1 MADPL
6 TTPTMDDAN
15 LAKIQTL
22 LKAKD
27 DTQRFVGLALLKSL
41 LDNSPQIRQDEAA
54 LQELWASISSKFL
67 DRLLRTGSKPSSDNS
82 KEMLDLAV
90 SILHT
95 FSILLPA
102 ESLSKTRFTDRTRG
116 LVAALLYR
124 YAAPSSTRCIRGTKQ
139 RQFKRNYRI
148 ATPASVF
155 SSEYS
160 KWSRSIAQRRG
171 LELLNRNCH
180 GSSQC
185 SRHHFARMVKLH
197 DRHRQQI

>member
-1 MADPL
+1 MADAS
-6 TTPTMDDAN
+6 TTPALEDAN
-15 LAKIQTL
+15 LARIHAL

-102 ESLSKTRFTDRTRG
+102 ESLSKSKFTDRVGG
-116 LVAALLYR
+116 LVAAVLYR
-124 YAAPSSTRCIRGTKQ
+124 YVAFSSTRSISDTKQ
-139 RQFKRNYRI
+139 KQFKRNYRI
-148 ATPASVF
+148 APTVALLSCKLT
-155 SSEYS
+155 E
-160 KWSRSIAQRRG
+160 WSRSTAQHRG
-171 LELLNRNCH
+171 LEFLDRNCD
-180 GSSQC
+180 SPSY
-185 SRHHFARMVKLH
+185 RA
-197 DRHRQQI
+197 

>member
-1 MADPL
+1 MADASTAPA
-6 TTPTMDDAN
+6 MDDAN

-54 LQELWASISSKFL
+54 LQELWASISSKFF

-82 KEMLDLAV
+82 REMLDLAV

-102 ESLSKTRFTDRTRG
+102 ESLSKSKFTDRVRG
-116 LVAALLYR
+116 LVAAVLYR
-124 YAAPSSTRCIRGTKQ
+124 YVLPSQTCFASDTEQK
-139 RQFKRNYRI
+139 QFKRNNGA
-148 ATPASVF
+148 ATPAALF
-155 SSEYS
+155 SSELS
-160 KWSRSIAQRRG
+160 KWS
-171 LELLNRNCH
+171 
-180 GSSQC
+180 
-185 SRHHFARMVKLH
+185 
-197 DRHRQQI
+197 